1 MFGTYEQEHARY
13 RIESIYDT
21 AQQVRNARLATES
34 RSRRPERRRFW
45 DRVARGFRQT
55 APAA

>member
-21 AQQVRNARLATES
+21 ARQVRNARLGI
-34 RSRRPERRRFW
+34 RPRPQRPERRRFW
-45 DRVARGFRQT
+45 DRVVHGFRQT